1 MICPVGLYFFHDCK
15 HCICWPSQGKHYPVS
30 LPNITERE
38 VYVCLSVWLSFVYF
52 AFYISIRLH
61 VESLYLFMCGGMMIK
76 CVCLWFCGINGLFT
90 KTVNKRE

>member
-1 MICPVGLYFFHDCK
+1 MLAESGETLPCELAK
-15 HCICWPSQGKHYPVS
+15 HNRARI
-30 LPNITERE
+30 
-38 VYVCLSVWLSFVYF
+38 VCVSVWLSFVYF